1 MNPDP
6 YDLLELSPDASA
18 EAIRRAFRRLARH
31 LHPDLNPDDP
41 EAEVRFRMVVEAY
54 RVLADPRERAEHQRS
69 HPYAPP
75 PDLGEASLFQE
86 AGRRWATD
94 GQDVL
99 AVAHLDLVTSIQGG
113 VVDVRVSGPVA
124 CSHCTGSGFDPAG
137 TVVTCWTC
145 AGTGTVTYTNRFGES
160 TGTCLTCGGEKSQP
174 SEECPVC
181 SGHGTV
187 VRERLVSVDIPEGAG
202 EGDTITVPGQ
212 GGPGGKGGD
221 PGDLLVVVAIDPHPV
236 YTRSGLDL
244 RVVAPI
250 SFQEAVLGADISIP
264 TFDGGVSISIP
275 PGTQGGTVFAL
286 RGRGVQAESGSGDL
300 LVAVHIA
307 VPTDLTAAERKR
319 IATLPAEPVED
330 LRQSLFEAMN
340 A

>member
-6 YDLLELSPDASA
+6 YDVLELSPDASA
-18 EAIRRAFRRLARH
+18 EAIRRAFRRLARD

-41 EAEVRFRMVVEAY
+41 GAEVRFRMVVEAY

-75 PDLGEASLFQE
+75 PNLGEASLFQE

-99 AVAHLDLVTSIQGG
+99 AVAHLDLVTSLQGG

-174 SEECPVC
+174 AEECPVC

-187 VRERLVSVDIPEGAG
+187 VGERLVSVDIPEGAG
-202 EGDTITVPGQ
+202 EGDTITVPGA

-221 PGDLLVVVAIDPHPV
+221 PGDLLVVVAIEPHPV
-236 YTRSGLDL
+236 YTRVGLDL
-244 RVVAPI
+244 RLVAPV
-250 SFQEAVLGADISIP
+250 SFAEAVMGAEIRLP
-264 TFDGGVSISIP
+264 TFEGPITITVP
-275 PGTQGGTVFAL
+275 AGTQGGAVFAVK
-286 RGRGVQAESGSGDL
+286 GRGVRSGDRTGDL
-300 LVAVHIA
+300 MVTVHIT
-307 VPTDLTAAERKR
+307 VPTGLTAAQQARL
-319 IATLPAEPVED
+319 AGLPDGGAGE
-330 LRQSLFEAMN
+330 LRSELLAAMDG
-340 A
+340 